1 MSSVLVNPQTA
12 NIMNAVMCGLM
23 SFGLLLT
30 PQKFMQ
36 GGAYQHPWFDDL
48 PKERDNRLYYLGQF
62 MAFLMLGGCLVPTLL
77 SPSSQFLCYQ
87 MVLIHGVNLVHT
99 MIFMCSSAYEKARPT
114 PMASKMQWYFMT
126 VLSSAFFVVTLLA
139 CLHSTDNVVDSRETY
154 VTKSAAN
161 TLMLC
166 FTSVFGVSFILM
178 PRLLL
183 SFFWS
188 DDHLEEVKA
197 DGENGNAKN
206 DNEEGSRD
214 AAPVENKVVRTVM
227 GFKLLNM
234 TDHERW
240 WARCIGT
247 TILCLN
253 LGVAVDANISQP
265 LYTAGSLVT
274 VSCLTLLNFHQVVMR
289 PYKSISSRHIVLS
302 WLPNLLMSGV
312 VIGVLASAVLYV

>member
-12 NIMNAVMCGLM
+12 NVMNAVMCGLM
-23 SFGLLLT
+23 SFGLLMT

-36 GGAYQHPWFDDL
+36 GGAYQKPWFDNL

-62 MAFLMLGGCLVPTLL
+62 MAFLMLGGCVVPTLL

-87 MVLIHGVNLVHT
+87 MVLIHVVNFVHT
-99 MIFMCSSAYEKARPT
+99 MIFMCTSAYEKARPT

-126 VLSSAFFVVTLLA
+126 VLSLAFLVVTLLA
-139 CLHSTDNVVDSRETY
+139 SLHSTENVVDSRETY
-154 VTKSAAN
+154 VSKSTAN
-161 TLMLC
+161 TVMLC
-166 FTSVFGVSFILM
+166 FTSVFGVLFVLM

-188 DDHLEEVKA
+188 DDHLEEEKKETNNE
-197 DGENGNAKN
+197 DGTREAIATEK
-206 DNEEGSRD
+206 
-214 AAPVENKVVRTVM
+214 PLVRTVM
-227 GFKLLNM
+227 GFKLLKM

-253 LGVAVDANISQP
+253 LGVAIDANIRQP

-274 VSCLTLLNFHQVVMR
+274 VSCLTLLNL
-289 PYKSISSRHIVLS
+289 VL
-302 WLPNLLMSGV
+302 L
-312 VIGVLASAVLYV
+312 VIIR

>member
-12 NIMNAVMCGLM
+12 NVMNAVMCGLM
-23 SFGLLLT
+23 SFGLLMT

-36 GGAYQHPWFDDL
+36 GGAYQQPWFDNL

-62 MAFLMLGGCLVPTLL
+62 MAFLMLGGCVVPTLL

-87 MVLIHGVNLVHT
+87 MVLIHVVNFVHT
-99 MIFMCSSAYEKARPT
+99 MIFMCTSAYEKARPT

-126 VLSSAFFVVTLLA
+126 VLSLAFLVVTLLA
-139 CLHSTDNVVDSRETY
+139 SLHSTENVVDSRETY
-154 VTKSAAN
+154 VSKSTAN
-161 TLMLC
+161 TVMLC
-166 FTSVFGVSFILM
+166 FTSVFGVLFVLM

-188 DDHLEEVKA
+188 DDHLEEEKKETNNE
-197 DGENGNAKN
+197 DGTREAIATEK
-206 DNEEGSRD
+206 
-214 AAPVENKVVRTVM
+214 PLVRTVM
-227 GFKLLNM
+227 GFKLLKM

-253 LGVAVDANISQP
+253 LGVAIDANIQQP

-274 VSCLTLLNFHQVVMR
+274 VSTLTLLNFHQVMMR
-289 PYKSISSRHIVLS
+289 PYKSISSRHILLS

-312 VIGVLASAVLYV
+312 VIGVLVSAVLYV